1 MRGSGNR
8 SLRMLGVVM
17 SMHLV
22 AQAHAADAPSAD
34 LLDLSIEELMQVE
47 VRVASRVTAAGAQ
60 QPVSV
65 TTISRE
71 DIRASGARTLNELLM
86 LRVPGYFLVEDQDD
100 TIAAVR
106 GLAPDNNSKLMLL
119 LDGRNL
125 NADWFW
131 GPPDVL
137 LNGLDLEFIERIEV
151 IRGPGSVTQGQGAL
165 LGVVN
170 LVTRNDHSGHRL
182 ALTGGDAGR
191 RGISHGFA
199 HTGNYGR
206 LQLYLGAGDFEGREY
221 RNEGLGRQVEQALS
235 VYERNHRLKRGAYRN
250 LLLRWEQGEHYA
262 ALYRFEG
269 ERDLYNW
276 RRDRDQV
283 RQVLS
288 GLELGRDWRLG
299 LGTLSLSASTQQDDY
314 ALRTTAASR
323 PGAARELI
331 PGLTMGGHREQRT
344 ALRAVWFSSDWL
356 EGHRIAVGADY
367 HRYAYGRRNADG
379 NNFLVNQQQDVLS
392 LGRDVLNAQNRW
404 ALPGS
409 VSIRSLYFED
419 LFQLGPTLE
428 AMLAARYDTHPD
440 WGSEWSPRL
449 ALLGATSAGTRWR
462 LSWQSG
468 FRGAVGVHYGGGYE
482 GDGLL
487 RESGFDQIEHNPYFR
502 ANGNRNLAA
511 VQPEQLR
518 SLELAVQHAVTP
530 ELSVDAVAFY
540 NRVRNVI
547 GVGAYFLTDP
557 QARSDA
563 VREQTLIGN
572 DRIGDWGGVFYFQ
585 NNAGTLSHR
594 GLEVAVDWRL
604 PAWNLDLRLSH
615 SRVDVLSAD
624 PGQFGPGN
632 IYVTGSPA
640 DPQSRSYPEQV
651 HRLHLHWR
659 PATFDGRLSAH
670 YNHLYYPSW
679 LPPIQLDAS
688 GRSFTPKLDGNLIGN
703 LALQYRPSTWPGLEL
718 GLHVKNLFQADALY
732 PATSVAGEGD
742 GNLGVP
748 GVERRSL
755 WATVHYLW

>member
-1 MRGSGNR
+1 MHGADGRGNR
-8 SLRMLGVVM
+8 LAWAATLGV
-17 SMHLV
+17 
-22 AQAHAADAPSAD
+22 AAAFSTARAAEPADD
-34 LLDLSIEELMQVE
+34 LLDLSLEELMQVE

-65 TTISRE
+65 TTIGRE
-71 DIRASGARTLNELLM
+71 EIRSSGARTLNELLM

-131 GPPDVL
+131 GPPDAI
-137 LNGLDLEFIERIEV
+137 LNGLDLDFIERIEV

-170 LVTRNDHSGHRL
+170 LVTRTDATGQRL
-182 ALTGGDAGR
+182 SLTGGDAGR
-191 RGISHGFA
+191 RGISHSWAAAGD
-199 HTGNYGR
+199 YGR
-206 LQLYLGAGDFEGREY
+206 LQLYLGAGEFEGREY
-221 RNEGLGRQVEQALS
+221 RNEGQGLQVEQDLS

-250 LLLRWEQGEHYA
+250 LLLRWEHDGQYA
-262 ALYRFEG
+262 AAYRFDG

-299 LGTLSLSASTQQDDY
+299 VGTLSLSASAQLDDY

-323 PGAARELI
+323 PGAARTLI

-344 ALRAVWFSSDWL
+344 GVRAVWFSTDWL

-367 HRYAYGRRNADG
+367 QRYAYGRRNADG
-379 NNFLVNQQQDVLS
+379 NNFLVNQQQDVLR
-392 LGRDVLNAQNRW
+392 LGFDALNARNRW
-404 ALPGS
+404 ALPGT
-409 VSIRSLYFED
+409 VAIRSLYFED
-419 LFQLGPTLE
+419 LFRLGPTLD
-428 AMLAARYDTHPD
+428 AMLAARYDAHPD
-440 WGSEWSPRL
+440 WGSQWSPRL
-449 ALLGATSAGTRWR
+449 ALLGSRGDTRWR

-468 FRGAVGVHYGGGYE
+468 FRGAVGVHYGGGFE

-487 RESGFDQIEHNPYFR
+487 RESGFAEIENNPYFR
-502 ANGNRNLAA
+502 ANGNRNLAP

-518 SLELAVQHAVTP
+518 SLELAVQHAFTP
-530 ELSVDAVAFY
+530 TLSVDAVAFH

-547 GVGAYFLTDP
+547 GVGAYFLDDP
-557 QARSDA
+557 VARAAA
-563 VREQTLIGN
+563 VREQTMIGS

-585 NNAGTLSHR
+585 NNPGTLAHR
-594 GLEVAVDWRL
+594 GLEVAVDWRI
-604 PAWNLDLRLSH
+604 PAWNLDLRLSQ
-615 SRVDVLSAD
+615 SLVDVLSAD
-624 PGQFGPGN
+624 AGQFGPGN
-632 IYVTGSPA
+632 IYVTGSPT
-640 DPQSRSYPEQV
+640 DPGSRSYPERV

-659 PATFDGRLSAH
+659 PSAFDGRLSAH
-670 YNHLYYPSW
+670 YTHLYYPSW
-679 LPPIQLDAS
+679 LPPIQVDDA
-688 GRSFTPKLDGNLIGN
+688 GRPFTPKLDGNLIAN
-703 LALQYRPSTWPGLEL
+703 LTLAYRPSSWPDLEL
-718 GLHVKNLFQADALY
+718 GLGLKNLFQADALY
-732 PATSVAGEGD
+732 PAASVAGEGV

-755 WATVHYLW
+755 WATVHYHW